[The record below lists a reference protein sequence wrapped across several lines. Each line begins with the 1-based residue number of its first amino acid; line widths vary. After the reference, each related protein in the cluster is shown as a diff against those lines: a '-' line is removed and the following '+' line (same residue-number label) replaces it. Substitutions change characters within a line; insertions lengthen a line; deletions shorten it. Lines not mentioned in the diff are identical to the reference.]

1 MTPAQIL
8 AKRILAR
15 RRLIPYIQGQQSE
28 YHAGWVHY
36 DIASR
41 LEKFYQDIVDK
52 KSPRLM
58 LNLPPRAGK
67 SVTASC
73 HFPAWMLGQ
82 NPKMDIILASYNV
95 DLPLGFSRKIRATI
109 RDNEEY
115 HLLFPNTR
123 LSKDS
128 QAAESWM
135 TEEGGSFVATGIGGP
150 LTGRGAHCLYPTQ
163 KIHTSHGPMTAQA
176 LFKIFKTG
184 AESPSVLSYN
194 GDLRTLQWMEISHA
208 HLRISDHY
216 YRVITDDG
224 RISKL
229 TGEHPVCVGEN
240 EAGLIYRRVDDLR
253 IGETLVHLS
262 DATKNSPRSKA
273 LGAVQGMWG
282 GVYPRVREVC
292 RKTELLREFKSCV
305 QQQLLSSPTADS
317 SVSNGNVSRVREKL
331 PLSPVKPSGEGKEKP
346 TLEFLFQRLLWGTPQ
361 KNLCGGEPPNS
372 PQAPTSYLRNMWDKF
387 RSWKAGVGKIRVGRS
402 LLLPTVLA
410 RSPEN
415 HAFNEAKRYP
425 WATLLPARVQAT
437 TGNSN
442 SPTGKPPLCCVWGAS
457 DRTTPPR
464 QRQREQRNKQPN
476 TCMRTLPQEAPP
488 YRATS
493 RVITVQ
499 RVEKETPVL
508 DFTVPETHNFI
519 LSSNI
524 PTLNCL
530 IIDDYI
536 KNAEESE
543 NNELH
548 RKHLDWYQ
556 STGYTRLSPGGGV
569 LIIATRWSYSD
580 LSGQLQQLAQTDPE
594 ADKFELIEYPAIS
607 ERYEYRHRYTS
618 DMRREVDEIPDLQTA
633 NQDWELLRSPME
645 PLHPERFSLDMLRRI
660 KANLSN
666 RIWSALYQ
674 QRPVPDEGLF
684 FQKTYI
690 KYMAALPAFSQA
702 NMYTALD
709 FAISTK
715 DANDY
720 TALATGVQ
728 DSSALLIVENVTHFK
743 RDTFSIV
750 EAIINEAERIQN
762 TYPYYNYEV
771 GFENGAIFQTLEP
784 VLKRRMLERR
794 IFFTYRTL
802 QPLTDKQAR
811 ARPLQSL
818 MEQERVYFL
827 ESISQLSEAVSE
839 LLQFPV
845 GRNDDMVDALAWMAR
860 MSLNKSPP
868 RDDTEQHRNKEKSWK
883 DKLRVIMQGKSTS
896 YMGA

>member
-15 RRLIPYIQGQQSE
+15 RRLIPYIQGQQPE
-28 YHAGWVHY
+28 YHAGWVHH
-36 DIASR
+36 DIAKR
-41 LEKFYQDIVDK
+41 LEKFYQDVVDK

-58 LNLPPRAGK
+58 LNMPPRAGK

-73 HFPAWMLGQ
+73 HFPAWVMGQ
-82 NPKMDIILASYNV
+82 NPKIDIILASYNI
-95 DLPLGFSRKIRATI
+95 DLPIGFSRKIRATI

-115 HLLFPNTR
+115 HLLFPDTR
-123 LSKDS
+123 LSRDS

-150 LTGRGAHCLYPTQ
+150 LTGRGAH
-163 KIHTSHGPMTAQA
+163 
-176 LFKIFKTG
+176 
-184 AESPSVLSYN
+184 V
-194 GDLRTLQWMEISHA
+194 
-208 HLRISDHY
+208 
-216 YRVITDDG
+216 
-224 RISKL
+224 
-229 TGEHPVCVGEN
+229 
-240 EAGLIYRRVDDLR
+240 
-253 IGETLVHLS
+253 
-262 DATKNSPRSKA
+262 
-273 LGAVQGMWG
+273 
-282 GVYPRVREVC
+282 
-292 RKTELLREFKSCV
+292 
-305 QQQLLSSPTADS
+305 
-317 SVSNGNVSRVREKL
+317 
-331 PLSPVKPSGEGKEKP
+331 
-346 TLEFLFQRLLWGTPQ
+346 
-361 KNLCGGEPPNS
+361 
-372 PQAPTSYLRNMWDKF
+372 
-387 RSWKAGVGKIRVGRS
+387 
-402 LLLPTVLA
+402 
-410 RSPEN
+410 
-415 HAFNEAKRYP
+415 
-425 WATLLPARVQAT
+425 
-437 TGNSN
+437 
-442 SPTGKPPLCCVWGAS
+442 
-457 DRTTPPR
+457 
-464 QRQREQRNKQPN
+464 
-476 TCMRTLPQEAPP
+476 
-488 YRATS
+488 
-493 RVITVQ
+493 
-499 RVEKETPVL
+499 
-508 DFTVPETHNFI
+508 
-519 LSSNI
+519 
-524 PTLNCL
+524 L

-536 KNAEESE
+536 KNAEEAE

-556 STGYTRLSPGGGV
+556 STAYTRLAPGGGV

-580 LSGQLQQLAQTDPE
+580 LSGQLQQLSRTDPE
-594 ADKFELIEYPAIS
+594 ADRFELIEYPAIS
-607 ERYEYRHRYTS
+607 ERYEYRHRYTNE
-618 DMRREVDEIPDLQTA
+618 MRREVDEILLDLQAT

-645 PLHPERFSLDMLRRI
+645 PLHPERFSIDMLRRI

-684 FQKTYI
+684 FQKAYI

-750 EAIINEAERIQN
+750 EAIINEAERVQN

-827 ESISQLSEAVSE
+827 ESISQLAEAVSE

-883 DKLRVIMQGKSTS
+883 DKLRAIMHGKSTS